1 MDPEVKPL
9 FEATTR
15 PYADA
20 GRHAWHFARGKL
32 RHDPVFFSLLRLGL
46 LPDRGSLLDLGCGQG
61 ILLSLL
67 KAAREQY
74 EAGAWPRR
82 WPAPPL
88 NLRPQPTTTLA
99 RLDENLRPQGIELN
113 ERRVRAARRALGDSA
128 QLTQGN
134 VRDLELPRSS
144 VITIF
149 DVLFYLEVEEQRR
162 LLDKVAAAL
171 EPGGL
176 LLVRETDS
184 GGGFGF
190 AMSWWSERFAS
201 VLRGDFRQRE
211 HYRSAPEWTAELES
225 RGFSVSVQPMSA
237 GTPFSNFLFVARKG
251 SGFPLARE

>member
-1 MDPEVKPL
+1 MDPQLRPL
-9 FEATTR
+9 LEAATR

-20 GRHAWHFARGKL
+20 GRYAWHFARGKL

-46 LPDRGSLLDLGCGQG
+46 LPDRGDLLDLGCGQG

-67 KAAREQY
+67 KAAKEEHR
-74 EAGAWPRR
+74 AGRWPRE

-88 NLRPQPTTTLA
+88 NLRM
-99 RLDENLRPQGIELN
+99 RGIELS
-113 ERRVRAARRALGDSA
+113 ERRVRAAQRALNSSA
-128 QLTQGN
+128 QVMQGN
-134 VRDLELPRSS
+134 LRDLELPRSS

-149 DVLFYLEVEEQRR
+149 DVLFYLEMEEQER
-162 LLDKVAAAL
+162 LLDKAVAAL

-184 GGGFGF
+184 DGGFAF
-190 AMSWWSERFAS
+190 AMSRWSERLAA

-211 HYRSAPEWTAELES
+211 HYRSAAEWTAELED
-225 RGFSVSVQPMSA
+225 RGFSVSILPMSA

-251 SGFPLARE
+251 SGFPPARE